1 MIKFFRKIR
10 QKTLTDPPERASS
23 VRAGNKFSKY
33 LLYAIGEIVLVVIGI
48 LIALQINNWNENRKN
63 KIAEADYYCRI
74 LDDFELNEKLIDE
87 TTELTTHRIK
97 LCKKLIIDLNTL
109 PNDRSK
115 ILNDFVAAVRQDIF
129 VPSTITFDD
138 LTSSG
143 QLKLLTD
150 IKLKNRLIKH
160 STFLNNTLNLLQENR
175 NELIKKVMTYE
186 SAIKFG
192 YQDIDYLNQ
201 ELDKELIALF
211 PKNNWTNDP
220 TNPIFLKFQD
230 NLVFIVAMFIRQK
243 QHLSNLKKELQ
254 EPIELLKDKKCK

>member
-10 QKTLTDPPERASS
+10 YDLMEKNKT
-23 VRAGNKFSKY
+23 GKY
-33 LLYAIGEIVLVVIGI
+33 FKYAIGEIVLVVIGI

-63 KIAEADYYCRI
+63 NIAEADYYCRI
-74 LDDFELNEKLIDE
+74 LDDFELNKKLIDE
-87 TTELTTHRIK
+87 TSELITNKIK
-97 LCKKLIIDLNTL
+97 LCKELLIDLNNI

-115 ILNDFVAAVRQDIF
+115 ILNDFVVAVRQDVF

-150 IKLKNRLIKH
+150 IKLKNRLIEH

-175 NELIKKVMTYE
+175 NELIKRMMDYE
-186 SAIKFG
+186 STIEFG

-201 ELDKELIALF
+201 ELDKEHIALF

-220 TNPIFLKFQD
+220 THPIFLKFQD
-230 NLVFIVAMFIRQK
+230 NLVFTVAMFIRQK
-243 QHLSNLKKELQ
+243 QHLYNLKNEME
-254 EPIELLKDKKCK
+254 EPIKLLKNKQCN